1 MPSAT
6 RTLFEKRVLDS
17 QKLLIR
23 KDVYIGIKM
32 ERIESFSD
40 LVKKDHNDEEP
51 PPILK
56 SWKNLYILV
65 LGNLL
70 LWITLFA
77 IFTWTFK

>member
-1 MPSAT
+1 M
-6 RTLFEKRVLDS
+6 KDIDDD
-17 QKLLIR
+17 LLKNNI
-23 KDVYIGIKM
+23 
-32 ERIESFSD
+32 
-40 LVKKDHNDEEP
+40 NDEEP

-56 SWKNLYILV
+56 SWKNLYIIV

>member
-1 MPSAT
+1 MKKI
-6 RTLFEKRVLDS
+6 ENDS
-17 QKLLIR
+17 
-23 KDVYIGIKM
+23 V
-32 ERIESFSD
+32 
-40 LVKKDHNDEEP
+40 NDEQNHEEP

-56 SWKNLYILV
+56 SWKNLYIIV